1 MPGLF
6 GTLNLGMRA
15 LQAQQTA
22 VEVAGQ
28 NLANVNNRA
37 YARQRV
43 ELQTSP
49 ATPTAVG
56 PQGTG
61 VEVAA
66 IQQIRDTL
74 LDGQVRTELSV
85 GGFWEAKQS
94 SLQSAQTG
102 LGEVFDRA
110 ADSAGT
116 SAATSAGATAGLAD
130 DLTGL
135 FNAFQ
140 DVAIEPTS
148 LANRQLLVSQ
158 AQTLATRFNQ
168 AAERLDDL
176 NASLNTALSADVTA
190 ANQLLTSIAG
200 LNDRIA
206 DAEFGGG
213 AANDLRDLREQK
225 LEALSKLVNIETGTT
240 AKGSLSVSIG
250 GVTLVSGRDVLDTL
264 QTFDA
269 GGGQL
274 QVRATTA
281 GTPLGLTGGT
291 MQGRMDVRDGLL
303 QTLRDDLD
311 SLASNLITE
320 VNSIHRTGY
329 SLTGSTGADFF
340 TGTDAASLSVD
351 TALADDP
358 SLIQAAGTPG
368 AVGDN
373 TVALTLARLADRSIT
388 GLGNRPFQS
397 AYGQVVANLGNGLAD
412 ANSQLANHE
421 AVKTLLLGQRDSVSG
436 VSLDE
441 EMSDLIRFQKA
452 YQASARIVSVVDEM
466 LDTVLSLKR

>member
-22 VEVAGQ
+22 VEVAGH

-43 ELQTSP
+43 ELQTSL

-74 LDGQVRTELSV
+74 LDAQVRAELSV
-85 GGFWEAKQS
+85 GGFCEAKQAA
-94 SLQSAQTG
+94 LRSAQTS

-110 ADSAGT
+110 ADST
-116 SAATSAGATAGLAD
+116 SATTDATAATGLAD

-140 DVAIEPTS
+140 SVATAPTS
-148 LANRQLLVSQ
+148 MANRQWLVSQ
-158 AQTLATRFNQ
+158 AQALATRFNQ
-168 AAERLDDL
+168 TAQRLDDL

-190 ANQLLTSIAG
+190 ANQLLTSIAQ

-225 LEALSKLVNIETGTT
+225 LEQLSKLVNLETNTT
-240 AKGSLSVSIG
+240 ENGSLSVSIG
-250 GVTLVSGRDVLDTL
+250 GVTMVAGREVLDTL
-264 QTFDA
+264 QTFDV

-274 QVRATTA
+274 LLRGATA
-281 GTPLGLTGGT
+281 GTALELTGGT
-291 MQGRMDVRDGLL
+291 MQGRMAARDGGLKA
-303 QTLRDDLD
+303 LRDDLD
-311 SLASNLITE
+311 SLASALITE
-320 VNSIHRTGY
+320 VNAAHRPGY

-340 TGTDAASLSVD
+340 TGTDAASLSVN

-373 TVALTLARLADRSIT
+373 TVALTLARLADRSIP
-388 GLGNRPFQS
+388 GLGNRPFYG
-397 AYGQVVANLGNGLAD
+397 AYGQMVANLGNGLAE
-412 ANSQLANHE
+412 ANSQLADHE

-441 EMSDLIRFQKA
+441 EMSDLVRFQKA
-452 YQASARIVSVVDEM
+452 YQASARIVSVVDDM
-466 LDTVLSLKR
+466 LETVLSLGR